1 MPKSTQKKSS
11 AKSTKITTKPKVEQK
26 PKEVKQKT
34 NFRDIFKFGE
44 SYTSLILGIIFVVI
58 ATIILLTFVKG
69 KNANVN
75 TEDTKQKV
83 VSQKSVEPTSTPE
96 ITKKVLSDEQK
107 NVTVAPTKPKPTE
120 IKQDAKISGS
130 TYIVKKDD
138 TLWKIAE
145 NKYKSGYNWVD
156 IQKANGLTNP
166 GVLYA
171 GTKLVLP
178 NVQAKTATVMTSDSK
193 GQTMISATQT
203 NRISGASYTI
213 VKGDTLWDI
222 SIRAYGDGYA
232 WTKIAKANN
241 LSSPGVIHPGNK
253 LTIPRE

>member
-1 MPKSTQKKSS
+1 MPKSTQKKTRV
-11 AKSTKITTKPKVEQK
+11 KSTKVEFIKRTTKPT
-26 PKEVKQKT
+26 EVKQKT
-34 NFRDIFKFGE
+34 NIRDIFKFGE

-58 ATIILLTFVKG
+58 ATVILLTFVKG
-69 KNANVN
+69 KNANIK
-75 TEDTKQKV
+75 TQDTKQNV
-83 VSQKSVEPTSTPE
+83 VSQKSAETTPTPE
-96 ITKKVLSDEQK
+96 VTNKVLRIEQK
-107 NVTVAPTKPKPTE
+107 TETKQG
-120 IKQDAKISGS
+120 IIAGS

-171 GTKLVLP
+171 GTKLILP
-178 NVQAKTATVMTSDSK
+178 NVQPKIATVMTSDPK
-193 GQTMISATQT
+193 GQTITNAMQT
-203 NRISGASYTI
+203 NRISGTSYTI

-222 SIRAYGDGYA
+222 SVRAYGDGYA

-241 LSSPGVIHPGNK
+241 LENPSTIHSGNR